1 LGELVKGMTF
11 NSYLELCDYSGIKF
25 DVHKSLLLSR
35 INKVCSIHLEKNKII
50 IDNVFGKISDIKYN
64 NYDYLYNLGDV
75 ITTKTGKI
83 KITGKIR
90 IYNNRFKGYKYVC
103 LIDGY
108 NGEISEAHLN
118 KGVGCSVCG
127 NKKCLDGFNSIY
139 DTRKDLLRF
148 IQNEDD
154 AHKYTMSSGKKILCK
169 CPDCGQEKMV
179 VINNLSSHGFS
190 CNFCS
195 DHISYPN
202 KFIYSL
208 LSQLNI
214 NFIPEQSFPW
224 SKNKKYDIYIPDINC
239 IIENHGAQHYIESG
253 FGKLG
258 GRTLDEEIQNDKLK
272 KIRAYDFGIKNYV
285 IIDCSESNMKYI
297 KNSIMNKSKLPQLLN
312 FSDSDVNWDLCNE
325 YASKAIIKEVCNFWN
340 NNHKNITKT
349 KEHFKMDPHT
359 IIDYLIKGNILGY
372 CDYQKGV
379 NISRKF
385 ASLQY
390 NSKPIHNIENN
401 IYFFSKRECESFFK
415 AKFMDSKF
423 SGNMLYKYINSNKKY
438 HNNTFRY
445 VGKRYYNQRKKE
457 YEKYRNVP
465 VVIGDYYL
473 ERYIKEN
480 E

>member
-1 LGELVKGMTF
+1 MGELVKGMTF

-312 FSDSDVNWDLCNE
+312 FS
-325 YASKAIIKEVCNFWN
+325 
-340 NNHKNITKT
+340 
-349 KEHFKMDPHT
+349 
-359 IIDYLIKGNILGY
+359 
-372 CDYQKGV
+372 
-379 NISRKF
+379 
-385 ASLQY
+385 
-390 NSKPIHNIENN
+390 
-401 IYFFSKRECESFFK
+401 CE
-415 AKFMDSKF
+415 
-423 SGNMLYKYINSNKKY
+423 
-438 HNNTFRY
+438 
-445 VGKRYYNQRKKE
+445 
-457 YEKYRNVP
+457 
-465 VVIGDYYL
+465 
-473 ERYIKEN
+473 
-480 E
+480 